1 MLLPS
6 FSAGLTY
13 EARYGTD
20 SQICQGKGERIQ
32 HEVAPSL
39 HIHLPISHHSCKL
52 LPSVA
57 CLTRVVVGPAWAFP
71 DAALGHANPGST
83 HGLQRAPQGWR
94 GAPACP
100 GVEGKQLPAG

>member
-39 HIHLPISHHSCKL
+39 HVHLSISHHSCKL
-52 LPSVA
+52 LLSVA
-57 CLTRVVVGPAWAFP
+57 YPMRVDVGPAGDQAER
-71 DAALGHANPGST
+71 LS
-83 HGLQRAPQGWR
+83 
-94 GAPACP
+94 
-100 GVEGKQLPAG
+100 